1 MLHAGGHGG
10 RIAGLQFAAGHLA
23 AAHRDADDHNGRVAV
38 RQQPSS
44 CAVKHTNLTRGEVA
58 VAPEGRTRVREHAQ
72 AKRTQRELVLP
83 DSSEADVEQRGVG
96 GSSRERNAGDRTIA
110 EDTKVVDTSIVDDG
124 MVPDA
129 VDVVAHLAANTTQA
143 RHDAHV
149 AVCYREGEHG
159 FEDMRVTLSR
169 VGIAVT
175 GDK

>member
-1 MLHAGGHGG
+1 
-10 RIAGLQFAAGHLA
+10 
-23 AAHRDADDHNGRVAV
+23 
-38 RQQPSS
+38 
-44 CAVKHTNLTRGEVA
+44 VKHTNLTRGEVA

-159 FEDMRVTLSR
+159 FEDMRVTCGVEGRHRGDRGQVTSEAWIGRRQERRLPVAMQ
-169 VGIAVT
+169 VGAQEGRRWVV
-175 GDK
+175 GKKRKKCLAMGL